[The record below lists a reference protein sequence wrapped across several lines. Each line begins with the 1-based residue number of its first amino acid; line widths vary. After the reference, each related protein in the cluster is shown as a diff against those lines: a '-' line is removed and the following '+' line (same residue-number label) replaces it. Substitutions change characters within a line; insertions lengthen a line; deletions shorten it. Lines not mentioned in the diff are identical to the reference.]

1 MKEKEY
7 IQLENL
13 LSKLEK
19 EVGNKIILMPNH
31 NEYGFYLK
39 VYMDN
44 GIVLSEYGGSEL
56 KYVIQKLKIK
66 LK

>member
-31 NEYGFYLK
+31 KNYGFYLK
-39 VYMDN
+39 VYNDV
-44 GIVLSEYGGSEL
+44 GIVLKEYSSNSIKTIIE
-56 KYVIQKLKIK
+56 KIK
-66 LK
+66 INL